1 MQAGRFGANSDLENR
16 LPDALYI
23 AFVDSLLV
31 EIKAFILSIVA
42 VTAAGTVAAIAAKSA
57 WLWICVALMLVVNLI
72 RLRLMTLHA
81 RNRPSPD
88 VAAARRR
95 ETIFVIG
102 AVIYMGLLATWTL
115 VAFWVTEDAFPRFLI
130 TMATISYAFGMLT
143 RSFAI
148 DRGINAQIL
157 VAFVPLSAAMI
168 VAGGWYPAT
177 IVVAFIPLFLLIKAS
192 SSRMKENFLAEVAA
206 RHQVAMLATRL
217 DTALNNMSHG
227 LCMVDA
233 EGKLILANNQVL
245 RIFGLNENDAHVGA
259 DMRAIVRNLVRN
271 GLLARSEF
279 KRLSQ
284 ALFRVAGGDLVV
296 PLETRD
302 QRALEITVQRI
313 KSEGTVVVIQDIT
326 ERRNAEAAIYRMV
339 WFDPVTGLPNRRR
352 FETELSKALL
362 ARRSER
368 ENGAI
373 LFLDL
378 DDFKQVNDSLGH
390 ARGDKLLCAVG
401 DRLRSAVGDTDVVAR
416 WGGDEFAILLP
427 SREDAREPSS
437 KAERIITEINR
448 PFQIDGYEIV
458 IGASVGVAKL
468 HRDGLTLETL
478 LSNADLA
485 LYAAKGEG
493 RNRWRSYE
501 PQLGLNAQSRRTL
514 EIDLRAAIANETI
527 EVQYQPIHN
536 AATREIVGCEALA
549 RWDHPTRG
557 RISPAEF
564 IPIAEELGL
573 MDSLG
578 RIILQ
583 RACHACASWPERIFV
598 AVNLSPLQVRGGRVA
613 AAIAEALELSDLAP
627 HRLEVEI
634 TESTILHD
642 LPSTRQTLR
651 MIRELGV
658 RISLDDFG
666 TGFSSLS
673 YLHTFPLDKIK
684 IDRSF
689 TMAIGSDHRASIVIA
704 SVAGMCKMLGMDVL
718 VEGVETEVQMQFVD
732 GLGSVAEVQGFLFSP
747 AIPEK
752 QIRVM
757 FERGTQRKIA

>member
-1 MQAGRFGANSDLENR
+1 MRAERLGAISGLVNKM
-16 LPDALYI
+16 PDALYI

-31 EIKAFILSIVA
+31 EVKGLILSIVA
-42 VTAAGTVAAIAAKSA
+42 VTSAGIATAIAAHSVS
-57 WLWICVALMLVVNLI
+57 LWICTALMLLVSLI
-72 RLRLMTLHA
+72 RLHVMTLHA
-81 RNRPSPD
+81 RSRPSPN
-88 VAAARRR
+88 VAVARSR
-95 ETIFVIG
+95 ETKFVVG
-102 AVIYMGLLATWTL
+102 AVTYMALMAIWTL
-115 VAFWVTEDAFPRFLI
+115 VAFWVTDDGFTRFL
-130 TMATISYAFGMLT
+130 TAATTIVYAFGMWT

-148 DRGINAQIL
+148 DKGINAQIIA
-157 VAFVPLSAAMI
+157 AFVPLSAAM
-168 VAGGWYPAT
+168 VVGGGWYPLA
-177 IVVAFIPLFLLIKAS
+177 ILVGFIPTFLFIKAS
-192 SSRMKENFLAEVAA
+192 SSRMKANFLAEVAA
-206 RHQVAMLATRL
+206 RHQVAMLAGRL

-227 LCMVDA
+227 LCMVDS
-233 EGKLILANNQVL
+233 EGKLSLTNNQVL
-245 RIFGLNENDAHVGA
+245 RIFGLSEKEAHVGA
-259 DMRAIVRNLVRN
+259 DLRSILRSLVRK
-271 GLLARSEF
+271 GVLARSEF

-284 ALFRVAGGDLVV
+284 ALFRNTNRDFVV

-302 QRALEITVQRI
+302 QRALEVTVQRI

-352 FETELSKALL
+352 FEQELSKALL
-362 ARRSER
+362 ARQSAGN
-368 ENGAI
+368 NGAI

-390 ARGDKLLCAVG
+390 ARGDKLLIAVG
-401 DRLRSAVGDTDVVAR
+401 DRLRSAVEDKDVVAR

-427 SREDAREPSS
+427 SREDAHDPSC
-437 KAERIITEINR
+437 KAERIIAEINR
-448 PFQIDGYEIV
+448 PFQIDGYEII
-458 IGASVGVAKL
+458 IGVSVGVAKL
-468 HRDGLTLETL
+468 RRDGLTLETL

-485 LYAAKGEG
+485 LYAAKEEG

-501 PQLGLNAQSRRTL
+501 AQLGLNAQSRRTL

-527 EVQYQPIHN
+527 EVHYQPINN

-557 RISPAEF
+557 RISPGEF

-573 MDSLG
+573 MDALG
-578 RIILQ
+578 GIILH
-583 RACHACASWPERIFV
+583 RACEACASWPERIFV

-613 AAIAEALELSDLAP
+613 NAVKDALQSSGLAP

-642 LPSTRQTLR
+642 LPLTRQTLR
-651 MIRELGV
+651 SIREMGV
-658 RISLDDFG
+658 RIALDDFG

-689 TMAIGSDHRASIVIA
+689 TIAMGSDQRASIVIA

-718 VEGVETEVQMQFVD
+718 VEGIETERQMQFVD

-747 AIPEK
+747 AVPEK
-752 QIRVM
+752 DIRAM
-757 FERGTQRKIA
+757 FESAVQRKIA

>member
-1 MQAGRFGANSDLENR
+1 M
-16 LPDALYI
+16 PDALYI

-31 EIKAFILSIVA
+31 EVKGLILSIVA
-42 VTAAGTVAAIAAKSA
+42 VTSAGIATAIAAHSVS
-57 WLWICVALMLVVNLI
+57 LWICTALMLLVSLI
-72 RLRLMTLHA
+72 RLHVMTLHA
-81 RNRPSPD
+81 RSRPSPN
-88 VAAARRR
+88 VAVARSR
-95 ETIFVIG
+95 ETKFVVG
-102 AVIYMGLLATWTL
+102 AVTYMALMAIWTL
-115 VAFWVTEDAFPRFLI
+115 VAFWVTDDGFTRFL
-130 TMATISYAFGMLT
+130 TAATTIVYAFGMWT

-148 DRGINAQIL
+148 DKGINAQIIA
-157 VAFVPLSAAMI
+157 AFVPLSAAM
-168 VAGGWYPAT
+168 VVGGGWYPLA
-177 IVVAFIPLFLLIKAS
+177 ILVGFIPTFLFIKAS
-192 SSRMKENFLAEVAA
+192 SSRMKANFLAEVAA
-206 RHQVAMLATRL
+206 RHQVAMLAGRL

-227 LCMVDA
+227 LCMVDS
-233 EGKLILANNQVL
+233 EGKLSLTNNQVL
-245 RIFGLNENDAHVGA
+245 RIFGLSEKEAHVGA
-259 DMRAIVRNLVRN
+259 DLRSILRSLVRK
-271 GLLARSEF
+271 GVLARSEF

-284 ALFRVAGGDLVV
+284 ALFRNTNRDFVV

-302 QRALEITVQRI
+302 QRALEVTVQRI

-352 FETELSKALL
+352 FEQELSKALL
-362 ARRSER
+362 ARQSAGN
-368 ENGAI
+368 NGAI

-390 ARGDKLLCAVG
+390 ARGDKLLIAVG
-401 DRLRSAVGDTDVVAR
+401 DRLRSAVEDKDVVAR

-427 SREDAREPSS
+427 SREDAHDPSC
-437 KAERIITEINR
+437 KAERIIAEINR
-448 PFQIDGYEIV
+448 PFQIDGYEII
-458 IGASVGVAKL
+458 IGVSVGVAKL
-468 HRDGLTLETL
+468 RRDGLTLETL

-485 LYAAKGEG
+485 LYAAKEEG

-501 PQLGLNAQSRRTL
+501 AQLGLNAQSRRTL

-527 EVQYQPIHN
+527 EVHYQPINN

-557 RISPAEF
+557 RISPGEF

-573 MDSLG
+573 MDALG
-578 RIILQ
+578 GIILH
-583 RACHACASWPERIFV
+583 RACEACASWPERIFV

-613 AAIAEALELSDLAP
+613 NAVKDALQSSGLAP

-642 LPSTRQTLR
+642 LPLTRQTLR
-651 MIRELGV
+651 SIREMGV
-658 RISLDDFG
+658 RIALDDFG

-689 TMAIGSDHRASIVIA
+689 TIAMGSDQRASIVIA

-718 VEGVETEVQMQFVD
+718 VEGIETERQMQFVD

-747 AIPEK
+747 AVPEK
-752 QIRVM
+752 DIRAM
-757 FERGTQRKIA
+757 FESAVQRKIA

>member
-1 MQAGRFGANSDLENR
+1 MRAGAISGLENKM
-16 LPDALYI
+16 PDALYI

-31 EIKAFILSIVA
+31 ETKGLILSGAA
-42 VTAAGTVAAIAAKSA
+42 VIAAGVAAAIAANSVS
-57 WLWICVALMLVVNLI
+57 LWVCAALMLVVTLV
-72 RLRLMTLHA
+72 RLCFMMLHG
-81 RNRPSPD
+81 RSRPSAD
-88 VAAARRR
+88 IATARYR
-95 ETIFVIG
+95 ETTFVVG
-102 AVIYMGLLATWTL
+102 AVAYMGLLAMWTL
-115 VAFWVTEDAFPRFLI
+115 VAFWVSDDGFTRFL
-130 TMATISYAFGMLT
+130 TATFTISYAFGMWT

-148 DRGINAQIL
+148 DRGTNAQII

-168 VAGGWYPAT
+168 VAGGWYPAM
-177 IVVAFIPLFLLIKAS
+177 ILVAFIPLFLFIKAS
-192 SSRMKENFLAEVAA
+192 SNRMRDNFLAEVAA
-206 RHQVAMLATRL
+206 RQKVATLATRL
-217 DTALNNMSHG
+217 DSALNNMSHG

-233 EGKLILANNQVL
+233 EDRLILANNQVL
-245 RIFGLNENDAHVGA
+245 RLFGLSEDEARVGG
-259 DMRAIVRNLVRN
+259 DMRSILRNLVRN
-271 GLLARSEF
+271 GLLAYSEF
-279 KRLSQ
+279 KGLSR
-284 ALFRVAGGDLVV
+284 ALFRNDEEDFVV
-296 PLETRD
+296 PLETKD
-302 QRALEITVQRI
+302 QRSLEVTVHRI
-313 KSEGTVVVIQDIT
+313 KNEGSVIVIQDIT
-326 ERRNAEAAIYRMV
+326 ERRAAESAIYRMV

-352 FETELSKALL
+352 FENELSKALL
-362 ARRSER
+362 GRQLQKD
-368 ENGAI
+368 NGAI

-390 ARGDKLLCAVG
+390 ARGDMLLCAVG
-401 DRLRSAVGDTDVVAR
+401 DRLRSAVDDVDVVAR

-427 SREDAREPSS
+427 PGKDREPSC
-437 KAERIITEINR
+437 KAERIIAEINR

-468 HRDGLTLETL
+468 QRDGQTIETL

-501 PQLGLNAQSRRTL
+501 RQLGLNAQSRRTL
-514 EIDLRAAIANETI
+514 EIELRAAIANETI
-527 EVQYQPIHN
+527 EVHYQPINN

-573 MDSLG
+573 MDALG
-578 RIILQ
+578 GTILH
-583 RACHACASWPERIFV
+583 RACEACASWPEQIFV

-613 AAIAEALELSDLAP
+613 NAVKNALAVSGLSP

-651 MIRELGV
+651 TIREMGV

-689 TMAIGSDHRASIVIA
+689 TMAIGSDQRASIVIA
-704 SVAGMCKMLGMDVL
+704 SVASMCKMLGMDVL
-718 VEGVETEVQMQFVD
+718 VEGIETERQMEFVD

-747 AIPEK
+747 AVPERE
-752 QIRVM
+752 IRPM
-757 FERGTQRKIA
+757 FALGAQRRIA